1 MKVLVTGG
9 AGFIGSNLVRELV
22 RCGHA
27 VSVLDNLS
35 TGLESN
41 LEELPVQFVRG
52 SITDLEVVQECACG
66 ASVIVHLAARGSV
79 PRSLRDPL
87 ATHNVNATGTV
98 NVLEAARA
106 NNSHVIFSS
115 SSSVYGV
122 NMTSP
127 KSEAIPISPVSPYAA
142 SKAAGEVYAAAYA
155 RSFGIQMLTFRF
167 FNVFG
172 PGQRPDHDYAAVVP
186 KWVSQAL
193 RGDTLVVNGDGS
205 IIRDFTF
212 VDDVVQVLLDAVE
225 RQVTAPGP
233 VNLAFGRA
241 LSLIDLLTA
250 LEARLG
256 TLKVRYGDVRP
267 GDIPISE
274 NDPSLLFSL
283 FPNAQITNFGQALDT
298 TIQWLRSRP

>member
-9 AGFIGSNLVRELV
+9 AGFIGSNLVRELLC
-22 RCGHA
+22 RGHS
-27 VSVLDNLS
+27 VDVLDDLS

-41 LEELPVQFVRG
+41 LDGLPVELVKG
-52 SITDLEVVQECACG
+52 SIVDLDVVEEASRG
-66 ASVIVHLAARGSV
+66 ASAIVHLAARGSV
-79 PRSLRDPL
+79 PRSLQNPL
-87 ATHNVNATGTV
+87 ATHHVNATGTV
-98 NVLEAARA
+98 NVLEAARV
-106 NNSHVIFSS
+106 NNSYVVFSS

-122 NMTSP
+122 NKTSP

-142 SKAAGEVYAAAYA
+142 SKASGEVYAAAYA
-155 RSFGIQMLTFRF
+155 RSFAIPVLVFRF

-193 RGDTLVVNGDGS
+193 SDETLVVNGDGS
-205 IIRDFTF
+205 IVRDFTY
-212 VDDVVQVLLDAVE
+212 VHDVVQVLANAID
-225 RQVTAPGP
+225 RRVTASGP

-241 LSLIDLLTA
+241 LSLNDLLSA
-250 LEARLG
+250 LEDRLG
-256 TLKVRYGDVRP
+256 SLKIRHGDVRP

-283 FPNAQITNFGQALDT
+283 FPDAQITDFGEALDT

>member
-22 RCGHA
+22 RGGHS
-27 VSVLDNLS
+27 VSVLDDLS

-41 LEELPVQFVRG
+41 LDGLSVEFVKG
-52 SITDLEVVQECACG
+52 SITDQEVVEEASNG

-79 PRSLRDPL
+79 PRSLQNPL
-87 ATHNVNATGTV
+87 ATHHVNATGTV

-142 SKAAGEVYAAAYA
+142 SKASAEVYASAYE
-155 RSFGIQMLTFRF
+155 RSFGLSVLVFRF

-186 KWVSQAL
+186 AWVSQAL

-205 IIRDFTF
+205 IIRDFTY
-212 VDDVVQVLLDAVE
+212 VGDVVQVLMNAIE
-225 RQVTAPGP
+225 RQVSAPGP

-241 LSLIDLLTA
+241 LSLNELLAA
-250 LEARLG
+250 LESRLG
-256 TLKVRYGDVRP
+256 NLKVRYGDVRP

-283 FPNAQITNFGQALDT
+283 FPDANITDFGQALDT

>member
-9 AGFIGSNLVRELV
+9 AGFIGSNLAGELI
-22 RCGHA
+22 RDGHA
-27 VSVLDNLS
+27 VSVLDDLS

-41 LEELPVQFVRG
+41 LEGLPVEFVRG
-52 SITDLEVVQECACG
+52 SVTDLDVVQECARG
-66 ASVIVHLAARGSV
+66 ASAIVHLAARGSV
-79 PRSLRDPL
+79 PRSLQNPL

-106 NNSHVIFSS
+106 NNSHVVFSS

-127 KSEAIPISPVSPYAA
+127 KSEVIPISPVSPYAA
-142 SKAAGEVYAAAYA
+142 SKASGEVYAAAYA
-155 RSFGIQMLTFRF
+155 RSFEVPVLVFRF

-193 RGDTLVVNGDGS
+193 QNDILVVNGDGS
-205 IIRDFTF
+205 IIRDFTY
-212 VDDVVQVLLDAVE
+212 VDDVIQVLTDAVN

-241 LSLIDLLTA
+241 LSLNDLLKA

-274 NDPSLLFSL
+274 NDPALLFSL